1 MRPNNGFLPATSRYL
16 MLLAL
21 VVWLGGI
28 IFFIVL
34 APTAFSVLPSHYLA
48 ALLIGPMLS
57 KLHWM
62 GMGAGAIFLLFSVV
76 SRRMDSART
85 FFLQNLLVVLMLV
98 FTGISQFFVM
108 PRMAALR
115 KPIGDIELLS
125 LTDPVR
131 MHFDALHVWSTR
143 LEGAVL
149 LCGLI
154 VLYCVSRNRRVQ

>member
-1 MRPNNGFLPATSRYL
+1 MS
-16 MLLAL
+16 LAL

-34 APTAFSVLPSHYLA
+34 APTAFSVLPSHPIA

-62 GMGAGAIFLLFSVV
+62 GISAGAIFLLCSAV
-76 SRRMDSART
+76 SRRTVSART
-85 FFLQNLLVVLMLV
+85 FFLQNLLIALMLML
-98 FTGISQFFVM
+98 TAISQFFVM

-115 KPIGDIELLS
+115 KPVGDIELLPF
-125 LTDPVR
+125 TDPVR
-131 MHFDALHVWSTR
+131 MQFNALHIWSTR

-149 LCGLI
+149 LCGLV
-154 VLYCVSRNRRVQ
+154 VLYCVSRERQVA